1 LGGLLCANGAI
12 DILVEEPGEKV
23 AVEIETGKSDIKKNL
38 NKIRVASSL
47 GPVYIHPDSTG
58 RS

>member
-47 GPVYIHPDSTG
+47 GPVYIHHDSTG
-58 RS
+58 RG